1 MRTLTHTV
9 TAAEQGQPL
18 RTLVPKVFG
27 LSTHAFRRLK
37 VQEGIRINGMPRHVS
52 YRVSAGEQVAI
63 HLPCETVESSS
74 SAVPGSAPARPHPSL
89 IAYLDEDLIIVRKPA
104 PLATLPGRHGQ
115 GDSLREYLADALG
128 LSRDT
133 PYHPVNRLDKGTSGL
148 LCIARH
154 EHAQYVLTRQ
164 LHSDRFIREYLAVT
178 DGIPESPCAVI
189 SLPIGRET
197 AGVRRI
203 VRPDGKTAVTNY
215 TVLYAEPSSGHALV
229 RLALQT
235 GRTHQIRVH
244 LAALS
249 CPVAGDYLYGTE
261 HPALPGRFA
270 LHSAYLQCR
279 QPCCGTLLTFLDP
292 LPAQL
297 ASLFHHPEEAVSRA
311 SQAFSALEN
320 LPVDVLSE
328 QIDRGADRI

>member
-1 MRTLTHTV
+1 
-9 TAAEQGQPL
+9 
-18 RTLVPKVFG
+18 
-27 LSTHAFRRLK
+27 
-37 VQEGIRINGMPRHVS
+37 
-52 YRVSAGEQVAI
+52 
-63 HLPCETVESSS
+63 
-74 SAVPGSAPARPHPSL
+74 
-89 IAYLDEDLIIVRKPA
+89 
-104 PLATLPGRHGQ
+104 
-115 GDSLREYLADALG
+115 
-128 LSRDT
+128 
-133 PYHPVNRLDKGTSGL
+133 HPVNRLDKGTSGL

-189 SLPIGRET
+189 SLPIGREA

-279 QPCCGTLLTFLDP
+279 QPCSGTLLTFLDP

-320 LPVDVLSE
+320 PPDDVLSE

>member
-9 TAAEQGQPL
+9 TAAEQGQSL

-37 VQEGIRINGMPRHVS
+37 VQECIRVNGTPRHVS

-63 HLPCETVESSS
+63 HLPCETAECGSSS
-74 SAVPGSAPARPHPSL
+74 VPGSAPARPHPSL
-89 IAYLDEDLIIVRKPA
+89 IAYMDEDLIIVRKPA

-115 GDSLREYLADALG
+115 GDSLREHLADALG

-154 EHAQYVLTRQ
+154 EHAQYVLTRD
-164 LHSDRFIREYLAVT
+164 LHSDRFVREYLAVT
-178 DGIPESPCAVI
+178 DGIPDRPHAVI
-189 SLPIGRET
+189 SLPIGREGT
-197 AGVRRI
+197 GVRRI
-203 VRPDGKTAVTNY
+203 IRPDGKPAVTTY

-249 CPVAGDYLYGTE
+249 CPVAGDYLYGAE

-270 LHSAYLQCR
+270 LHSACLQCR
-279 QPCCGTLLTFLDP
+279 QPCSGTLLTFLDP
-292 LPAQL
+292 LPAPL

-311 SQAFSALEN
+311 SQAFSAFEDRAVDI
-320 LPVDVLSE
+320 LPE
-328 QIDRGADRI
+328 QTAHSPDLI